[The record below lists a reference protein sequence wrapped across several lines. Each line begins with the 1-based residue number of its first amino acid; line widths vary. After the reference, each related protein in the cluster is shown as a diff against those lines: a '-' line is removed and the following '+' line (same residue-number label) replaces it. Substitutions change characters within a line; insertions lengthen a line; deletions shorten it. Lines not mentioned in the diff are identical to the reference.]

1 MNIWT
6 GIGRLIRDV
15 EVAYS
20 NAGKPVAKFTIAI
33 DRPVAKGAEKQTDF
47 ISCVAF
53 GKTAETIGNYVSK
66 GQRIAIE
73 GSVRV
78 DSYTGKD
85 GVKRT
90 STSILVNN
98 FYFIEKRNSN
108 SQSGGGFGDMG
119 TSFDAG
125 EVSF

>member
-1 MNIWT
+1 MNIFT
-6 GIGRLIRDV
+6 GIGRLVRDP
-15 EVAYS
+15 EFTYTA
-20 NAGKPVAKFTIAI
+20 NQKGMCKFTLAI
-33 DRPVAKGAEKQTDF
+33 DRPVAKGAEKQTDY
-47 ISCVAF
+47 IGCIVF
-53 GKTAETIGNYVSK
+53 GPRAETIGNYVSK

-73 GSVRV
+73 GSLRV

-90 STSILVNN
+90 SSSILVNN
-98 FYFIEKRNSN
+98 FYFIEKRGSN